1 MEVPNQKVEWRYSM
15 RDSGGQFVMTVGILM
30 THRYLVLHKD
40 VDELLRLTEG
50 GGVVERRKER
60 GYCCN

>member
-1 MEVPNQKVEWRYSM
+1 M

-50 GGVVERRKER
+50 GGWRGGRRGDIVVTDIE
-60 GYCCN
+60 G